1 MVTEVSNNNEYI
13 LLNFWRA
20 GRGPRNNRLDFGGDP
35 SPDPEF
41 LNDPA
46 PWILK
51 DSLYLLWRFL

>member
-20 GRGPRNNRLDFGGDP
+20 GRGQRNNRLDFGGDP

-46 PWILK
+46 P
-51 DSLYLLWRFL
+51 